1 MASNSGRNQAAF
13 RLVCRVGR
21 WTHHGI
27 LPRDRLTADVLDA
40 CERNGLVREDGRR
53 AVLATIASGLAK
65 SAADALPDLGG
76 SQWMNRTSTAPAAI
90 GLRSCLAA
98 TRSLKSGHGLSTI
111 ALPTLEGCIPLSAD
125 QLLTRKFEPPEHVLA
140 PWLQTQG
147 LAMIHA
153 PRGIGKT
160 HVSIGVACAVA
171 AGTSFL
177 KWSAPKPRRVLF
189 IDGEMPGAMLQE
201 RFARTIDALKAD
213 MPPDGFKL
221 VAADLEPDGLPD
233 LASEEGQQFY
243 AEVIAPADL
252 VIVDN
257 LSTICRTLRENEAD
271 SWGPVQAWALRLR
284 REGKSVLFIHH
295 AGKSG
300 GQRGTSKKE
309 DILNTVIALR
319 RPPDYEASQ
328 GARFEVHY
336 EKARGFY
343 GDDAEPFEAW
353 LKDGQW
359 QTADVTLGRR
369 RCLSARSEETG
380 SI

>member
-1 MASNSGRNQAAF
+1 
-13 RLVCRVGR
+13 
-21 WTHHGI
+21 
-27 LPRDRLTADVLDA
+27 
-40 CERNGLVREDGRR
+40 
-53 AVLATIASGLAK
+53 
-65 SAADALPDLGG
+65 
-76 SQWMNRTSTAPAAI
+76 
-90 GLRSCLAA
+90 
-98 TRSLKSGHGLSTI
+98 
-111 ALPTLEGCIPLSAD
+111 
-125 QLLTRKFEPPEHVLA
+125 
-140 PWLQTQG
+140 
-147 LAMIHA
+147 MIHA

-160 HVSIGVACAVA
+160 HISIGAACAVA
-171 AGTSFL
+171 AGTGFL

-213 MPPDGFKL
+213 VPPDGFKL

-252 VIVDN
+252 VITDN

-271 SWGPVQAWALRLR
+271 SWGPVQSWALRLR

-295 AGKSG
+295 AGKNG

-343 GDDAEPFEAW
+343 GNEAEPFEAW

-359 QTADVTLGRR
+359 LTAEVTSADDDASLLALRNKVYLTVRSRSEPAFLSRPSIVSSGRR
-369 RCLSARSEETG
+369 RCHERAQPCASYRRRAGWSG
-380 SI
+380 VPWDGP

>member
-1 MASNSGRNQAAF
+1 MDDSYFDGPGRDWLGIVPRISAPLEIGPRASEYRPAY
-13 RLVCRVGR
+13 
-21 WTHHGI
+21 TY
-27 LPRDRLTADVLDA
+27 
-40 CERNGLVREDGRR
+40 GL
-53 AVLATIASGLAK
+53 
-65 SAADALPDLGG
+65 
-76 SQWMNRTSTAPAAI
+76 
-90 GLRSCLAA
+90 
-98 TRSLKSGHGLSTI
+98 H
-111 ALPTLEGCIPLSAD
+111 PLSAD
-125 QLLTRKFEPPEHVLA
+125 QLLTRKFDPPEHVLA
-140 PWLQTQG
+140 PWLQNQG

-177 KWSAPKPRRVLF
+177 RWSAPKPRRVLF
-189 IDGEMPGAMLQE
+189 IDGEMPGVMLQE
-201 RFARTIDALKAD
+201 RFARTISALKAD
-213 MPPDGFKL
+213 ILPDNLKL

-252 VIVDN
+252 VLTDN

-271 SWGPVQAWALRLR
+271 SWAPVQSWALRLR
-284 REGKSVLFIHH
+284 RESKSVLFIHH
-295 AGKSG
+295 GGKNG

-343 GDDAEPFEAW
+343 GNDAEPFEAW

-359 QTADVTLGRR
+359 QIGDVAPADDGASLLALKKQG
-369 RCLSARSEETG
+369 LSDREIEKRTG
-380 SI
+380 IPKSTVNRKLKEKGLA

>member
-1 MASNSGRNQAAF
+1 MRDYFDGHGRDW
-13 RLVCRVGR
+13 LEIV
-21 WTHHGI
+21 
-27 LPRDRLTADVLDA
+27 P
-40 CERNGLVREDGRR
+40 
-53 AVLATIASGLAK
+53 
-65 SAADALPDLGG
+65 
-76 SQWMNRTSTAPAAI
+76 
-90 GLRSCLAA
+90 RSCAQPEIRARASEYRLAY
-98 TRSLKSGHGLSTI
+98 THGLH
-111 ALPTLEGCIPLSAD
+111 PLSAD
-125 QLLTRKFEPPEHVLA
+125 QLLTRKFDPPEHVLA

-177 KWSAPKPRRVLF
+177 GWTAPKPRRVLF

-201 RFARTIDALKAD
+201 RFARTIDALQAD
-213 MPPDGFKL
+213 IPPDGLKL

-233 LASEEGQQFY
+233 LASEEGQRYY
-243 AEVIAPADL
+243 ADVIAPADL

-257 LSTICRTLRENEAD
+257 LSTICRALRENEAD
-271 SWGPVQAWALRLR
+271 SWTPIQAWALRLR

-319 RPPDYEASQ
+319 RPPDYDASQ

-343 GDDAEPFEAW
+343 GNDAEPFEAW
-353 LKDGQW
+353 LKDGKW
-359 QTADVTLGRR
+359 QTDDVTSADDDASLLALKKQG
-369 RCLSARSEETG
+369 LSDREIEKRTG
-380 SI
+380 VPKSTVNRKLRQKGLP

>member
-1 MASNSGRNQAAF
+1 MDESYFDGPGRDW
-13 RLVCRVGR
+13 LEIV
-21 WTHHGI
+21 
-27 LPRDRLTADVLDA
+27 PRSYAQP
-40 CERNGLVREDGRR
+40 EF
-53 AVLATIASGLAK
+53 S
-65 SAADALPDLGG
+65 
-76 SQWMNRTSTAPAAI
+76 APAFDYRPAYTQ
-90 GLRSCLAA
+90 GL
-98 TRSLKSGHGLSTI
+98 H
-111 ALPTLEGCIPLSAD
+111 PLSPH

-147 LAMIHA
+147 LTMIHA

-160 HVSIGVACAVA
+160 HISIGAACAVA
-171 AGTSFL
+171 AGTGFL

-213 MPPDGFKL
+213 VPPDGFKL

-252 VIVDN
+252 VITDN

-271 SWGPVQAWALRLR
+271 SWGPVQSWALRLR

-295 AGKSG
+295 AGKNG

-343 GDDAEPFEAW
+343 GNEAEPFEAW

-359 QTADVTLGRR
+359 LTAEVTSADDDASLLALKKQG
-369 RCLSARSEETG
+369 LSDREIEKRTG
-380 SI
+380 VPKSTVNRKLREKALP